1 MCELPQIKLRTYI
14 YTKLHHSP
22 NIEKRKKADCKK
34 KLQTDGKKLKS
45 TDKVCYH
52 YLCRV
57 TFLAMQVNE
66 LLQLV
71 DEAVYLNTGKR
82 LNDLQRGVI
91 EGTLKHQKYAD
102 IAENCGCSAGH
113 AKDVGYELL
122 KMLSD
127 IFDEPVD
134 KSNLKSVLERQGNVN
149 ISLVNNSN
157 IFGNGCINVGSK
169 QPKTKSDKNN
179 PGNSKLSQR
188 KKNKN
193 TIEKIEKLRQLGLS
207 DQEIVEILELPLEVV
222 QEVEV

>member
-1 MCELPQIKLRTYI
+1 LCYFSVI
-14 YTKLHHSP
+14 LHHLP
-22 NIEKRKKADCKK
+22 KPEKRKKADRKK
-34 KLQTDGKKLKS
+34 KLQTDGKSLKS

-91 EGTLKHQKYAD
+91 EGTLKYQKYAD

-149 ISLVNNSN
+149 ISLVNNSSN
-157 IFGNGCINVGSK
+157 IFGNGCINIGSK
-169 QPKTKSDKNN
+169 QPKTKSDKNHA
-179 PGNSKLSQR
+179 GNSKLKQ
-188 KKNKN
+188 KDQNK
-193 TIEKIEKLRQLGLS
+193 TQIEKISKLRYFGLN
-207 DQEIVEILELPLEVV
+207 DKQIAEVLELPLEVIK
-222 QEVEV
+222 QVESDN

>member
-1 MCELPQIKLRTYI
+1 M
-14 YTKLHHSP
+14 LHHAAKP
-22 NIEKRKKADCKK
+22 EKRKKADCKK
-34 KLQTDGKKLKS
+34 KLQTDGKRLKS

-57 TFLAMQVNE
+57 TFLAMQVHE

-71 DEAVYLNTGKR
+71 DDAVYLNTGKH

-127 IFDEPVD
+127 IFGEPVD

-149 ISLVNNSN
+149 ISLGNRSINSN
-157 IFGNGCINVGSK
+157 VIGCINIGSK
-169 QPKTKSDKNN
+169 QPKTKPDKSHS
-179 PGNSKLSQR
+179 GNSKLKQR
-188 KKNKN
+188 NKNK
-193 TIEKIEKLRQLGLS
+193 TQIEKISKLRYFGLN
-207 DQEIVEILELPLEVV
+207 DEQIAEVLELPLEVIKQV
-222 QEVEV
+222 VSE

>member
-1 MCELPQIKLRTYI
+1 MISN
-14 YTKLHHSP
+14 LHHLP
-22 NIEKRKKADCKK
+22 KPEKRKKADRKK

-45 TDKVCYH
+45 TDNVCYY

-71 DEAVYLNTGKR
+71 DEAVYLNTGNH

-149 ISLVNNSN
+149 LFLGDKSINQN
-157 IFGNGCINVGSK
+157 IIGCINVGSK
-169 QPKTKSDKNN
+169 QPKTKPDKNH
-179 PGNSKLSQR
+179 PGNSKLKQQDQ
-188 KKNKN
+188 NK
-193 TIEKIEKLRQLGLS
+193 TQIEKISKLRYFGLN
-207 DQEIVEILELPLEVV
+207 DEQIAEVLELPLEVIK
-222 QEVEV
+222 QVESDN

>member
-1 MCELPQIKLRTYI
+1 MRYFSVILHYLPK
-14 YTKLHHSP
+14 P
-22 NIEKRKKADCKK
+22 EKRKKADRKK
-34 KLQTDGKKLKS
+34 KLQTDGKKLKN

-52 YLCRV
+52 YLCHV
-57 TFLAMQVNE
+57 TFLTMQVHE

-91 EGTLKHQKYAD
+91 EGTLKYQKYAD

-122 KMLSD
+122 QMLSD

-149 ISLVNNSN
+149 LFLGDKSINQN
-157 IFGNGCINVGSK
+157 IIGCINIGSK
-169 QPKTKSDKNN
+169 QPKPDKNHSS
-179 PGNSKLSQR
+179 NSKLKQR
-188 KKNKN
+188 KNNK
-193 TIEKIEKLRQLGLS
+193 TQIEKIDKLRYFGLN
-207 DQEIVEILELPLEVV
+207 DEQIAEVLELPLEVIK
-222 QEVEV
+222 QVESDII

>member
-1 MCELPQIKLRTYI
+1 MSNRGLSVLKI
-14 YTKLHHSP
+14 HHTLKP
-22 NIEKRKKADCKK
+22 EKRKKADRKK

-57 TFLAMQVNE
+57 TFITMQVHE

-91 EGTLKHQKYAD
+91 EGTLKHKKYAD

-113 AKDVGYELL
+113 AKDIGYELL
-122 KMLSD
+122 QMLSD

-157 IFGNGCINVGSK
+157 IFEISCINVGSK
-169 QPKTKSDKNN
+169 QPKTKPDKSNA
-179 PGNSKLSQR
+179 GNSKLKQ
-188 KKNKN
+188 KDQNK
-193 TIEKIEKLRQLGLS
+193 TQIEKISKLRYFGLN
-207 DQEIVEILELPLEVV
+207 DEQIAEVLELPLEVIK
-222 QEVEV
+222 QVESDN

>member
-1 MCELPQIKLRTYI
+1 MRELYFLHT
-14 YTKLHHSP
+14 LHHLP
-22 NIEKRKKADCKK
+22 NPEKRKKADLNK
-34 KLQTDGKKLKS
+34 KLQTDGKRLKN

-57 TFLAMQVNE
+57 TFLTMQVHE

-71 DEAVYLNTGKR
+71 DEAVYLNTGKH

-122 KMLSD
+122 QMLSD

-134 KSNLKSVLERQGNVN
+134 KSNLKSVLERQENVDISLGDNSNNLFVNGCVN
-149 ISLVNNSN
+149 IS
-157 IFGNGCINVGSK
+157 SK
-169 QPKTKSDKNN
+169 QPKNKSDKNHSSN
-179 PGNSKLSQR
+179 TKLKQR
-188 KKNKN
+188 KNNKPQ
-193 TIEKIEKLRQLGLS
+193 IKKIDKLRYFGLS
-207 DQEIVEILELPLEVV
+207 DEQIAEVLELPLEVIK
-222 QEVEV
+222 QVESNGI

>member
-1 MCELPQIKLRTYI
+1 M
-14 YTKLHHSP
+14 LHHAAKP
-22 NIEKRKKADCKK
+22 EKRKKADCKK

-57 TFLAMQVNE
+57 TFLAMQVHE

-71 DEAVYLNTGKR
+71 DDAVYLNTGKH

-91 EGTLKHQKYAD
+91 EGTLKYQKYAD

-127 IFDEPVD
+127 IFGEPVD

-149 ISLVNNSN
+149 ISLGNRSINSN
-157 IFGNGCINVGSK
+157 VIGCINVGSK
-169 QPKTKSDKNN
+169 QPKTKSDKSH
-179 PGNSKLSQR
+179 PGNSKLQQR
-188 KKNKN
+188 NQNK
-193 TIEKIEKLRQLGLS
+193 TQIEKISKLRYFGLN
-207 DQEIVEILELPLEVV
+207 DEQIAEVLELPLEVIKQV
-222 QEVEV
+222 VSE

>member
-1 MCELPQIKLRTYI
+1 MRELYFLHT
-14 YTKLHHSP
+14 LHHLP
-22 NIEKRKKADCKK
+22 NPEKRKKADLNK
-34 KLQTDGKKLKS
+34 KLQTDGKRLKN

-57 TFLAMQVNE
+57 TFLTMQVHE

-71 DEAVYLNTGKR
+71 DEAVYLNTGKH

-127 IFDEPVD
+127 IFGEPVD
-134 KSNLKSVLERQGNVN
+134 KSNLKSVLERQENVN
-149 ISLVNNSN
+149 ISWVNNSSN
-157 IFGNGCINVGSK
+157 IFGNGCINIGSK
-169 QPKTKSDKNN
+169 QPKTKPDKSH
-179 PGNSKLSQR
+179 PGNSKLKQQYQ
-188 KKNKN
+188 NK
-193 TIEKIEKLRQLGLS
+193 TQIEKISKLRYFGLN
-207 DQEIVEILELPLEVV
+207 DEQIAEVLELPFEVIKQV
-222 QEVEV
+222 VSE

>member
-1 MCELPQIKLRTYI
+1 
-14 YTKLHHSP
+14 
-22 NIEKRKKADCKK
+22 
-34 KLQTDGKKLKS
+34 
-45 TDKVCYH
+45 
-52 YLCRV
+52 
-57 TFLAMQVNE
+57 MQVQQ

-71 DEAVYLNTGKR
+71 DDALYLNTGQH

-122 KMLSD
+122 QMLSD

-134 KSNLKSVLERQGNVN
+134 KGNLKSVLERQGN
-149 ISLVNNSN
+149 IN
-157 IFGNGCINVGSK
+157 IFLGDKSINQNIIGCMNIGSK
-169 QPKTKSDKNN
+169 QPKTKSNKNN
-179 PGNSKLSQR
+179 PRNSKLQQH
-188 KKNKN
+188 KN

>member
-1 MCELPQIKLRTYI
+1 MCYFSVI
-14 YTKLHHSP
+14 LHHLP
-22 NIEKRKKADCKK
+22 KPEKRKKADCKK
-34 KLQTDGKKLKS
+34 KLQTDGKKRKY
-45 TDKVCYH
+45 TDNVCYY

-149 ISLVNNSN
+149 ISLVNNSSN
-157 IFGNGCINVGSK
+157 IFGNGCINIGSK
-169 QPKTKSDKNN
+169 QPKTKPDKSHA
-179 PGNSKLSQR
+179 GNSKLKQ
-188 KKNKN
+188 KDQNK
-193 TIEKIEKLRQLGLS
+193 TQIEKISKLRYFGLN
-207 DQEIVEILELPLEVV
+207 DEQIAEVLELPLEVIK
-222 QEVEV
+222 QVESDN

>member
-1 MCELPQIKLRTYI
+1 LSNRGLSVL
-14 YTKLHHSP
+14 KLHHLP
-22 NIEKRKKADCKK
+22 KPEKRKKADRKK

-45 TDKVCYH
+45 TDKGCYH

-57 TFLAMQVNE
+57 TFLTMQVHE

-149 ISLVNNSN
+149 ISLGDNNSSN
-157 IFGNGCINVGSK
+157 IFEISCIKVGSK
-169 QPKTKSDKNN
+169 QPKTKSDKNHA
-179 PGNSKLSQR
+179 GNSKLKQ
-188 KKNKN
+188 KDQNK
-193 TIEKIEKLRQLGLS
+193 TQIEKISKLRYFGLN
-207 DQEIVEILELPLEVV
+207 DEQIAEVLELPLEVIK
-222 QEVEV
+222 QVESDN

>member
-1 MCELPQIKLRTYI
+1 MSNRGLSVL
-14 YTKLHHSP
+14 KLHHLP
-22 NIEKRKKADCKK
+22 KPEKRKKADCKK
-34 KLQTDGKKLKS
+34 KLQTDGKKRKY
-45 TDKVCYH
+45 TDNVCYY

-91 EGTLKHQKYAD
+91 EGTLKYQKYAD

-149 ISLVNNSN
+149 ISLGDNSN
-157 IFGNGCINVGSK
+157 NLFVNGCVNISSK
-169 QPKTKSDKNN
+169 QPKTKSDKNHA
-179 PGNSKLSQR
+179 GNSKLKQ
-188 KKNKN
+188 KDQNK
-193 TIEKIEKLRQLGLS
+193 TQIEKIDKLRYFGLN
-207 DQEIVEILELPLEVV
+207 DEQIAEVLELPLEVIK
-222 QEVEV
+222 QVESDN

>member
-1 MCELPQIKLRTYI
+1 MQ
-14 YTKLHHSP
+14 
-22 NIEKRKKADCKK
+22 KKI
-34 KLQTDGKKLKS
+34 TNRRKKLKS

-91 EGTLKHQKYAD
+91 EGTLKYKKYAD

-149 ISLVNNSN
+149 ISLGDNSN
-157 IFGNGCINVGSK
+157 NLFVNGCVNISSK
-169 QPKTKSDKNN
+169 QPKTKPDKSHSSNT
-179 PGNSKLSQR
+179 KLQQR
-188 KKNKN
+188 NKNK
-193 TIEKIEKLRQLGLS
+193 TKIEKIDKLRYFGLN
-207 DQEIVEILELPLEVV
+207 DEQIAEVLELPLEVIK
-222 QEVEV
+222 QVESDN

>member
-1 MCELPQIKLRTYI
+1 
-14 YTKLHHSP
+14 
-22 NIEKRKKADCKK
+22 
-34 KLQTDGKKLKS
+34 
-45 TDKVCYH
+45 
-52 YLCRV
+52 
-57 TFLAMQVNE
+57 MQVQQ

-71 DEAVYLNTGKR
+71 DDAFYLNTGQH

-91 EGTLKHQKYAD
+91 EGTLKYQKYAD
-102 IAENCGCSAGH
+102 IAETCGCSAGH

-122 KMLSD
+122 QMLSD

-134 KSNLKSVLERQGNVN
+134 KGNLKSVLERQGN
-149 ISLVNNSN
+149 IN
-157 IFGNGCINVGSK
+157 IFLGDKSINQNIIGCMNIGSK
-169 QPKTKSDKNN
+169 QPKTKSNKNN
-179 PGNSKLSQR
+179 PGNSKLPQR

>member
-1 MCELPQIKLRTYI
+1 
-14 YTKLHHSP
+14 
-22 NIEKRKKADCKK
+22 EKRKKADCKK
-34 KLQTDGKKLKS
+34 KLQTDGKRLKS

-57 TFLAMQVNE
+57 TFLAMQVHE

-71 DEAVYLNTGKR
+71 DDAVYLNTGKH

-91 EGTLKHQKYAD
+91 EGTLKYQKYAD

-127 IFDEPVD
+127 IFGEPVD

-149 ISLVNNSN
+149 ISSGDNNNRN
-157 IFGNGCINVGSK
+157 IFEIGCINIGSK
-169 QPKTKSDKNN
+169 QPKTKPDKSHS
-179 PGNSKLSQR
+179 GNSKLQQR
-188 KKNKN
+188 NKNK
-193 TIEKIEKLRQLGLS
+193 TQIEKISKLRYFGLN
-207 DQEIVEILELPLEVV
+207 DEQIAEVLELPLEVIKQV
-222 QEVEV
+222 VSE